1 MIMDDN
7 QFCWGTGR
15 RKSSVARV
23 RIKKGT
29 GKITL
34 NSAEFENYF
43 VRDRDRLTASTP
55 LKITKTESKYDVWV
69 NVRGGGIS
77 GQAGAVSLGL
87 ARALFKADDTLI
99 ETLRNY
105 DLLTR
110 DSRMKERKKYG
121 KKGARASFQWTK
133 R

>member
-1 MIMDDN
+1 MEDN
-7 QFCWGTGR
+7 EYCWGTGR

-29 GKITL
+29 GKINL
-34 NSAEFENYF
+34 NSREFDKYF
-43 VRDRDRLTASTP
+43 VRERDRLIASTP
-55 LKITKTESKYDVWV
+55 LKMTKTEAKYDVWV
-69 NVRGGGIS
+69 TVKGGGIS
-77 GQAGAVSLGL
+77 GQAGAVSLGV

>member
-1 MIMDDN
+1 MEDN
-7 QFCWGTGR
+7 DYCWGTGR

-29 GKITL
+29 GKINL
-34 NSAEFENYF
+34 NSREFDKYF
-43 VRDRDRLTASTP
+43 VRERDRLIASTP
-55 LKITKTESKYDVWV
+55 LKMTKTESKYDVWV
-69 NVRGGGIS
+69 TVKGGGMS
-77 GQAGAVSLGL
+77 GQAGAVSLGV